1 MKIRFTASLLPL
13 SPLIRLWTWS
23 RVSHCEFEFSD
34 GLQIVAAMEAGRVIA
49 TRNRK
54 YLWEYNYELDITEQ
68 QEKSLREWCEGEL
81 GKPYDYT
88 ALAPLNVLIPRTKK
102 LWKDHKQWMCSEFCA
117 YGLELVGIELFPD
130 HFKKIKPSDLFDA
143 VKKCPMAKLVKE

>member
-34 GLQIVAAMEAGRVIA
+34 GIQIVAAMEAGRIIA

-54 YLWEYNYELDITEQ
+54 YLWEYNYELDITAEQ
-68 QEKSLREWCEGEL
+68 EQILRDWCEAEL

-102 LWKDHKQWMCSEFCA
+102 QWMCSEFCA
-117 YGLELVGIELFPD
+117 RGLELVGIELFPD
-130 HFKKIKPSDLFDA
+130 NYKKVKPSDLFDA
-143 VKKCPMAKLVKE
+143 VKNCPKAKLIKE